1 MPTIRA
7 ASVSVNSVAAG
18 SAGDELQIA
27 VAAARLTTAT
37 AMMRRVTPPASARL
51 RAEAP
56 VSESRGGRQSRLRLA
71 AFLGGVHAHLVLA
84 DDETVEP
91 TFAIYLTGEAKERLP
106 HPPHARIAGRESGG
120 RRRAGLPQS
129 DDPLSP
135 CDRRQG
141 ICWDRRR
148 GALLSEPTRP
158 VTAMYRR
165 SAGLEPPQGT
175 DRRVNRSNAVCGSR
189 SGDLD
194 RRL

>member
-1 MPTIRA
+1 VPTIRA

-91 TFAIYLTGEAKERLP
+91 TFAIYLTVRG
-106 HPPHARIAGRESGG
+106 IAPS
-120 RRRAGLPQS
+120 
-129 DDPLSP
+129 
-135 CDRRQG
+135 C
-141 ICWDRRR
+141 
-148 GALLSEPTRP
+148 ALCSVLNVDMPSSFMS
-158 VTAMYRR
+158 V
-165 SAGLEPPQGT
+165 SA
-175 DRRVNRSNAVCGSR
+175 
-189 SGDLD
+189 
-194 RRL
+194 